1 MMSEISELLVVFGAS
16 HGLGRAV
23 ARDAASRGFH
33 VALMARSSDRLRDL
47 EQDIS
52 SANGSASS
60 IKADVTDPASVAD
73 AFELLGTI
81 KLPLRAVINC
91 AGTVD
96 PVGPLA
102 RLDPGEITSSISTNV
117 TGTLLVM
124 RASIRALQPLD
135 TPSGT
140 ILNVSSGAARRAY
153 SGWSCYCSGKAA
165 VDMATA
171 CTAHECDVSKVRIF
185 AVSPGPFESRMQE
198 TLRATDPSD
207 FPAHPKFVK
216 LHEDDALPP
225 PEGPGRIL
233 VDMVM
238 SDWPELHG
246 TVVDL
251 RDPEFQRECERRG
264 IRTL

>member
-1 MMSEISELLVVFGAS
+1 M
-16 HGLGRAV
+16 RN
-23 ARDAASRGFH
+23 
-33 VALMARSSDRLRDL
+33 L
-47 EQDIS
+47 EEEIS

-60 IKADVTDPASVAD
+60 VATDVTDPVSVDD
-73 AFELLGTI
+73 AFQLLRKI
-81 KLPLRAVINC
+81 RQPLRAVINC

-102 RLDPGEITSSISTNV
+102 ELDPGEIARSINTNV
-117 TGTLLVM
+117 TGTLFVT
-124 RASIRALQPLD
+124 RASIRALKSVNS
-135 TPSGT
+135 PSGT

-171 CTAHECDVSKVRIF
+171 CAARECDVSKVRIF

-216 LHEDDALPP
+216 LHEDNALPP
-225 PEGPGRIL
+225 PEEPGRIL
-233 VDMVM
+233 IDMVL

-246 TVVDL
+246 TVMDL